1 MSDPTTNIL
10 DEILV
15 STRARVAEQSAER
28 PLDELQSFAGLAPEP
43 RPFAAALAR
52 AGGIKVIAE
61 HKRRSPSRGAIR
73 EDLDPVD
80 VVRGYE
86 KAGAAALSVL
96 TDEAFFGGTIEHLVA
111 ARAAAALPVLRK
123 DFVVDP
129 WQIWEARAAG
139 ADAVL
144 LIAAALEDDALK
156 ELLETAGD
164 AGMDALVEVHDRDEL
179 DRALSAEARIVGVN
193 CRDLKTMEVSLDT
206 ALSIASAV
214 PAGVV
219 AVAESGIKT
228 GEDLRTL
235 ADAGFSAFLIGE
247 HLMSAPDPGEA
258 LRALL
263 ASAAGDA
270 GADGGAA

>member
-1 MSDPTTNIL
+1 MTDPTTNIL
-10 DEILV
+10 DEILA

-28 PLDELQSFAGLAPEP
+28 PLEELQSFAELAPAP
-43 RPFAAALAR
+43 RPLASALAGPGAIR
-52 AGGIKVIAE
+52 VIAE

-96 TDEAFFGGTIEHLVA
+96 TDEPFFGGTIEHLVA
-111 ARAAAALPVLRK
+111 ARAATALPVLRK

-144 LIAAALEDDALK
+144 LIAAALENDALK
-156 ELLETAGD
+156 QLLAVAVA

-179 DRALSAEARIVGVN
+179 DRALTAEARVVGAN

-206 ALSIASAV
+206 ALSIGSAI

-228 GEDLRTL
+228 GDDLRRL
-235 ADAGFSAFLIGE
+235 AKAGFSGFLVGE

-263 ASAAGDA
+263 ASAAGGDA
-270 GADGGAA
+270 